1 MKTFKI
7 LIPTILLIATTTVMA
22 GVFDKI
28 GDFLDTN
35 KIGDFLDTNKIGDFL
50 DTKPLPWDKDL
61 PIDTITISDYKYTN
75 SKFNEFF
82 SGPHGTDFNGRVYNN
97 SSKIT
102 VNEVNIKF
110 TILECNSRGENCT
123 TIDEDTITISRK
135 IPPQQAR
142 YFYDT
147 IYYQAERDENIY
159 YRFTVTSVKA
169 K

>member
-28 GDFLDTN
+28 GDFLDT
-35 KIGDFLDTNKIGDFL
+35 
-50 DTKPLPWDKDL
+50 KPLPWDKDL
-61 PIDTITISDYKYTN
+61 PIDTITISDYKYTIPEWGSFVSLIGEGN
-75 SKFNEFF
+75 VSVRRF
-82 SGPHGTDFNGRVYNN
+82 TGRIYNN
-97 SSKIT
+97 SSTVT
-102 VNEVNIKF
+102 VNDVNIKF

-123 TIDEDTITISRK
+123 TIGEDTITISRK
-135 IPPQQAR
+135 VPPQQAR
-142 YFYDT
+142 YFDDT
-147 IYYQAERDENIY
+147 FSYTVERDENIY

>member
-22 GVFDKI
+22 GVFD
-28 GDFLDTN
+28 
-35 KIGDFLDTNKIGDFL
+35 KIGDFL

-123 TIDEDTITISRK
+123 T
-135 IPPQQAR
+135 
-142 YFYDT
+142 F
-147 IYYQAERDENIY
+147 
-159 YRFTVTSVKA
+159 
-169 K
+169 

>member
-28 GDFLDTN
+28 GDFLDT
-35 KIGDFLDTNKIGDFL
+35 
-50 DTKPLPWDKDL
+50 KPLSWDKNL
-61 PIDTITISDYKYTN
+61 PIDTITISDYEYTKSEWGKYFVEGT
-75 SKFNEFF
+75 
-82 SGPHGTDFNGRVYNN
+82 GPSAVDFKGRIYNN
-97 SSKIT
+97 SST
-102 VNEVNIKF
+102 VTVAQVNIKF
-110 TILECNSRGENCT
+110 TILECNSSGENCT
-123 TIDEDTITISRK
+123 IIDEDTAKISRD

-142 YFYDT
+142 YFDDT
-147 IYYQAERDENIY
+147 IFYKARRNKNIY